1 MSEQFKAGV
10 GRRDITPAVGA
21 ILAGYAPGRPSTSV
35 HDPLHFT
42 AFAFEKGGHT
52 AIVATADL
60 LYIEDPLMSTVRS
73 AMSEKSGVPI
83 ENIIVCAIHTHSGPA
98 VYSRNGYTPDTEYL
112 YHKLVPAAAEAAEEA
127 VKSLRPAV
135 MGIST
140 IHSDVGVNRR
150 EIREDGSV
158 ALGQNPFG
166 SYDPTMTVIS
176 FKEPGGRPIGNMIHY
191 GAHNTGSGINGE
203 ITRDWCGVMID
214 RLEEVSGGVTAFYN
228 GCEGDVGPRLSNG
241 KTTGN
246 LALALELGGVAA
258 NDAVKAWR
266 QTTDWRTDADVAV
279 SNQPITLPF
288 KPLQSSEEIEK
299 RLREIGDPERLK
311 GLPLTEYKVLLER
324 WEAIKSGKKLD
335 DQLTFTQTVVSV
347 GPVAFVALPF
357 EVFSGI
363 TLRLS
368 AYSPFPHT
376 LSLSNANGEYSYFP
390 SEDQICRGGYEV
402 WMFSSM
408 RIRPFVDQSEQIY
421 IDQTMKEL
429 REHFD
434 ALSGTK

>member
-1 MSEQFKAGV
+1 MSEQFKVGV

-21 ILAGYAPGRPSTSV
+21 ILAGYAPGRPSTSI

-42 AFAFEKGGHT
+42 AFAFEEGGKQ

-60 LYIEDPLMSTVRS
+60 LYIEDPLMQTVKC
-73 AMSEKSGVPI
+73 AMSEKSGVPA

-98 VYSRNGYTPDTEYL
+98 VYNRNGYTPDTEYL
-112 YHKLVPAAAEAAEEA
+112 YHKLVPSAAEAAEEA

-140 IHSDVGVNRR
+140 VHSDVGVNRR
-150 EIREDGSV
+150 EIKEDGSV

-176 FKEPGGRPIGNMIHY
+176 FTEPDGKPIGNMIHY

-246 LALALELGGVAA
+246 LTLALELGGVAA

-266 QTTDWRTDADVAV
+266 NTTDKRAEAHLRVA
-279 SNQPITLPF
+279 NQAITLPF
-288 KPLQSSEEIEK
+288 KPLQSREEIEK
-299 RLREIGDPERLK
+299 RLGEIGDPEKLR
-311 GLPLTEYKVLLER
+311 GLPATEYKVLLER
-324 WEAIKSGKKLD
+324 RAAIESGEKLPD
-335 DQLTFTQTVVSV
+335 ELTFTQTAVAL
-347 GPVAFVALPF
+347 GPVVFLAIPF

-368 AYSPFPHT
+368 AYSPFAHT
-376 LSLSNANGEYSYFP
+376 LSLSNGNGEFSYFP

-402 WMFSSM
+402 WMFSAM

-429 REHFD
+429 RELFT
-434 ALSGTK
+434 L